1 MPSLDV
7 VSNVDIQVLDNAINN
22 AKREI
27 ATRYDFRNVT
37 SDITLNRK
45 EKKVHISSGDE
56 MKVKAVTEILVGQ
69 CTRLKL
75 DPKIL
80 DVQKIEAASQGTAKR
95 DINIREGISR
105 DTAQKMVKFI
115 KASGLKVQAAIQDA
129 QVRVTGKQIDD
140 LQEVM
145 RVLREQDYEV
155 PLQFVNM
162 KR

>member
-1 MPSLDV
+1 M
-7 VSNVDIQVLDNAINN
+7 QMLDNAVNN

-27 ATRYDFRNVT
+27 ATRYDFRNVVT
-37 SDITLNRK
+37 EIVLNRK
-45 EKKVHISSGDE
+45 EKLVHISSGDE
-56 MKVKAVTEILVGQ
+56 MKVKAVTDTLIGQ

-80 DVQKIEAASQGTAKR
+80 DVQKIEPAAQSTARR
-95 DINIREGISR
+95 DIKIKEGISR

-115 KASGLKVQAAIQDA
+115 KASGLKVQAAIQDD
-129 QVRVTGKQIDD
+129 QIRVTGKQIDD

-145 RVLREQDYEV
+145 RLLREQDYEV